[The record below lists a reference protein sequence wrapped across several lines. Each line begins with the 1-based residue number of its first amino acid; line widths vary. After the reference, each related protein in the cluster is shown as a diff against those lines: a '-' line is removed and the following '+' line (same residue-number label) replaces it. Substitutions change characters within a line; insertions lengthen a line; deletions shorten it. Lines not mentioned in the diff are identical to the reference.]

1 MISSIFSIKHFQLFF
16 FNISDYRMHSTILVI
31 LPRAVSASCFMLFSK
46 LFFMFPIWSSAK
58 ESFLFKEV
66 VFTFEKKKS
75 YLKNSLLNS
84 LQLYPTFPSSI
95 GLSLMWTIGPGW
107 DLDDLNNKQIQLK
120 EKKYLSKI
128 AFHKII
134 TSNIKKS
141 RYLCTLTAKQ
151 DYPYYAN

>member
-1 MISSIFSIKHFQLFF
+1 MK
-16 FNISDYRMHSTILVI
+16 
-31 LPRAVSASCFMLFSK
+31 
-46 LFFMFPIWSSAK
+46 
-58 ESFLFKEV
+58 
-66 VFTFEKKKS
+66 KKKS

-134 TSNIKKS
+134 TSNIKKVYIYALS
-141 RYLCTLTAKQ
+141 QQNKITPTTLINPKKASWSWAWKTSYYLKNENISSVPSCCISAFSQ
-151 DYPYYAN
+151 EII

>member
-1 MISSIFSIKHFQLFF
+1 MK
-16 FNISDYRMHSTILVI
+16 
-31 LPRAVSASCFMLFSK
+31 
-46 LFFMFPIWSSAK
+46 
-58 ESFLFKEV
+58 
-66 VFTFEKKKS
+66 KKKS

-134 TSNIKKS
+134 TSNIKKVYIYALS
-141 RYLCTLTAKQ
+141 QQNKITPTTLINPKKASWSWAWKTSYYLKNENISSVSYNMHSICLFSSKTGIQLTSILLYFCILTGDYLNTTYLQKQ
-151 DYPYYAN
+151 